1 MKTYFDEATDKR
13 LLEAKT
19 EEEVK
24 AIIAETPEAEK
35 LADKTDLVMAEIAR
49 IKGAVDNELD
59 LDELESAAGGAKR
72 QDITLSDTVGCTATF
87 YLEDQVKGKYC
98 FSNDQCGVSN
108 EYKYHLTKYSSCKRG
123 GKHNWQRCTES
134 IPTRVGSAAES
145 YMTDEDKEGYK
156 CKKCGLFIPDHELGK
171 ERFEC

>member
-49 IKGAVDNELD
+49 IKGSVDSELD
-59 LDELESAAGGAKR
+59 LEELDSVAGGAKVKR
-72 QDITLSDTVGCTATF
+72 IDLSPSQDCMATF
-87 YLEDQVKGKYC
+87 FAEDMTFNKYC
-98 FSNDQCGVSN
+98 WSNDQCGVSN
-108 EYKYHLTKYSSCKRG
+108 EYKYHQTKYSNCKSG
-123 GKHNWQRCTES
+123 GKHNWKRCTETVS
-134 IPTRVGSAAES
+134 EYQSGGAEGSWSNKE
-145 YMTDEDKEGYK
+145 YEGYE